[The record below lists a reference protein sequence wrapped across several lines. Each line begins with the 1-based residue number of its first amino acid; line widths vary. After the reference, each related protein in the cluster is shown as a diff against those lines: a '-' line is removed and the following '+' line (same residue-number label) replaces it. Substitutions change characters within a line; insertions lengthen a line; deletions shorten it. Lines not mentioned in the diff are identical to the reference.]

1 MRDANFAANSQVLR
15 ELLHEITIDTS
26 IPPVRQRD
34 HNAVL
39 SELAKRLK
47 ERYGIKVHSFNL
59 QPRDTTYIT
68 LEALG
73 SDMEHGRIIASH
85 FANTLF
91 IAKRKHYATWSV
103 NP

>member
-1 MRDANFAANSQVLR
+1 MKDANFAANSQVMR
-15 ELLHEITIDTS
+15 ELLYEVTIDTS
-26 IPPVRQRD
+26 IPPVKQRD

-47 ERYGIKVHSFNL
+47 ERYGINVQSFNL
-59 QPRDTTYIT
+59 QPRDTTHIT

-73 SDMEHGRIIASH
+73 CDLEHGRIIASH

-103 NP
+103 SP